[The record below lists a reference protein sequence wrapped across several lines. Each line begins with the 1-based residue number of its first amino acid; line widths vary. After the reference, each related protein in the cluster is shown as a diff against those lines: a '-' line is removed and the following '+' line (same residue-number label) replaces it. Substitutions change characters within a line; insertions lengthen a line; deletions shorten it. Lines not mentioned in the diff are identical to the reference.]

1 MTLVAIP
8 LLVLDNLPDGQSSA
22 GAVETAEMAKA
33 TTSTELEQSAEQVA
47 ELALLSTPATTA
59 APTTAP
65 PTTAPPTTAPPTT
78 APPTTVAP
86 TTAPP
91 TTAPPTTAPPTTT
104 PPPPPPPPSGSA
116 VEAMIRSAFG
126 AQGDNAVAVA
136 RCESGLNPTAY
147 NPAGPYYG
155 LFQIG
160 AHHAS
165 NFQAVTG
172 VSLAQGG
179 RQAGPN
185 VQYAKWLYDHSGWG
199 QWGCRYVVQ

>member
-1 MTLVAIP
+1 
-8 LLVLDNLPDGQSSA
+8 VLDNLPDGQTSA

-33 TTSTELEQSAEQVA
+33 TTSTELEQSADQVA
-47 ELALLSTPATTA
+47 ELASLSAAVTTAPPTTAPTTTAPPTTTTPPTTAPPTTA
-59 APTTAP
+59 APTTAPPATAP
-65 PTTAPPTTAPPTT
+65 PTTAPPTTLA
-78 APPTTVAP
+78 
-86 TTAPP
+86 
-91 TTAPPTTAPPTTT
+91 
-104 PPPPPPPPSGSA
+104 PPPPPPSGSA

-126 AQGDNAVAVA
+126 AQGANAVAVA
-136 RCESGLNPTAY
+136 RCESGLNVTAY

-160 AHHAS
+160 GHHAA

-185 VQYAKWLYDHSGWG
+185 VQYAKWLYDRSGWG

>member
-1 MTLVAIP
+1 VTLVAIP

-78 APPTTVAP
+78 VPATTVAP

-104 PPPPPPPPSGSA
+104 PPPPPPSGSA

-172 VSLAQGG
+172 VSLAHGG